1 MVEPIGWRKP
11 FYKLVHN
18 PMFDKFITLVVVFN
32 TIALMVKYY
41 QMNSYVKET
50 LELLNYLFAF
60 IFNLEMIFKL
70 ISDERK
76 YFMNNWNLLDMFIVI
91 SADVG
96 LVMSYF

>member
-1 MVEPIGWRKP
+1 
-11 FYKLVHN
+11 
-18 PMFDKFITLVVVFN
+18 MFDKFITLVVVFN